1 MLEVQDKYLLSFPA
15 TAEKLAVDPSQFIK
29 ILEDNGWL
37 VTDVL
42 SPMRKVQTIQSVRGV
57 LLALEPSLA
66 LKALLESQGKAKL
79 TPPSAQS
86 SNSNPNKTVDQ
97 VRSSQP
103 QDAAPQK
110 PKPVQPK
117 SKSTGNQKSISGN
130 ASDSSV
136 NSEPDKTSDPVTTP
150 PAKPGTI
157 DLLIT
162 HVRQQNIP
170 SDESSPDGHWHTVSN
185 TELEQFLMQHPMIKR
200 TRLMLDF
207 ANHPDCRAVSAMEGI
222 QVRLRP

>member
-1 MLEVQDKYLLSFPA
+1 
-15 TAEKLAVDPSQFIK
+15 
-29 ILEDNGWL
+29 
-37 VTDVL
+37 
-42 SPMRKVQTIQSVRGV
+42 
-57 LLALEPSLA
+57 LEPSLA
-66 LKALLESQGKAKL
+66 LNGLLKFQANATL
-79 TPPSAQS
+79 TASSPQSPPS
-86 SNSNPNKTVDQ
+86 NTDNKTRDQ
-97 VRSSQP
+97 VKSSQP

-136 NSEPDKTSDPVTTP
+136 NSEPDKASDPVTTP

-185 TELEQFLMQHPMIKR
+185 TALEQFLTQHPTIKR
-200 TRLMLDF
+200 TRLMLDI
-207 ANHPDCRAVSAMEGI
+207 ANHPDCRSVSAMEGI